1 MSLNRRSALLGLA
14 TLPILAAATALA
26 TPASAA
32 VAPAGAVI
40 GNQAVA
46 VYETPGGVEVTVSS
60 NLVETVVNQVYQVN
74 LEASWDTAA
83 QPDTNTDAELG
94 EREVALGGGIAI
106 FPHTIE
112 NLGNGEDSFDL
123 TTTYSGATAFDA
135 ASIKIYADADAN
147 GVADNAVEITQTPLL
162 AAGDVFGIV
171 VQAQYLPAVA
181 VGVANDPIL
190 VTTTSAGNGA
200 VSDIV
205 SNDIT
210 VINNAVIVT
219 NKQISPGNGVP
230 GEGLTITLTYTNTGN
245 AAGIVRIKDPLPPQL
260 VYADNSA
267 TWSDNSDASLNE
279 DGTANTASGT
289 GDNIT
294 FFAYGDPGDGLN
306 AGGAIPTSPAIDD
319 EGAGSTEI
327 IVFEVDDVPP
337 GTSGTVTFDVT
348 IAPGTAAGTYRNGVF
363 SCNGTASASCDPRDA
378 GPEPAFTVDP
388 VFNLTLA
395 DSQSG
400 ATPPATDTHPDPAA
414 NLAGALAS
422 STDTDGDTANDIV
435 EENGTNGNVGGTEW
449 AEGSQ
454 VPFAFVVTNDGSTTD
469 IFNFSE
475 RANTTAVPGVAFP
488 SGTTFAF
495 QSAAGLPLL
504 DNDGDAQGLPDVTL
518 AVGEAVEVRLV
529 ATLPAGFT
537 KPAVGPTTHLVHEV
551 VATSAGNSALSNSSV
566 ALFSSAVVPNTVD
579 IRNDGGLDGAGTAIA
594 SAANAAA
601 SANPDD
607 DLDFDAGNDPF
618 TVLTADPGQTVEF
631 RLPIVNTSASSQS
644 YELEFTNVT
653 PTGTPT
659 GATFTAGSLPAGF
672 TAQILLDGDGNWAT
686 TADQAV
692 TTNTGVVPASGTA
705 YMIARITVPANAT
718 PQDVDIWFK
727 ATSSLGAAF
736 DVKLDRLTVNPVVDV
751 SIEPNQTAVGA
762 PGGVLPLAH
771 TITNLSN
778 VGITDGAI
786 TYTSDFD
793 TFASDLYADAN
804 GNGTLD
810 ASDIALGTVSSIAE
824 LLTRVGDSTLDPG
837 ESYIVFNRV
846 QVSATGLNGLTETAT
861 IEVASSLTDAASV
874 AVTDGSTANNK
885 VEDEVTIVSG
895 NMTLVKEQAV
905 DADCNGVADAPG
917 FGTTQI
923 QADPGTCIVYR
934 ITATNTGTTNAL
946 AVEIRDETP
955 VFTTYEST
963 LASATLNGTLVTP
976 TQPTAANQPAQ
987 GATGAVTAA
996 IGTLTPG
1003 SVATMT
1009 FVVEVD
1015 GSQPNTTVAA
1025 PTPLQ

>member
-1 MSLNRRSALLGLA
+1 MPLNRRSALLGLA

-26 TPASAA
+26 TPALAA

-123 TTTYSGATAFDA
+123 TTTYTTGTAFDA

-171 VQAQYLPAVA
+171 VQAQYLPT
-181 VGVANDPIL
+181 VGTGIANDPIL
-190 VTTTSAGNGA
+190 VTTTSAGNVA

-210 VINNAVIVT
+210 VINDAVIVT
-219 NKQISPGNGVP
+219 SKQISPGNGVP
-230 GEGLTITLTYTNTGN
+230 GEDLTITLTYTNSGN
-245 AAGIVRIKDPLPPQL
+245 AAGIVRIKDPLPPEL
-260 VYADNSA
+260 VYKDGFA

-294 FFAYGDPGDGLN
+294 LWAYGTGN
-306 AGGAIPTSPAIDD
+306 AGGAIPGGIND

-363 SCNGTASASCDPRDA
+363 SCNGTATPSCDPRDP
-378 GPEPAFTVDP
+378 GPEPAFVVDP

-400 ATPPATDTHPDPAA
+400 ATPPATDTHPDPVA
-414 NLAGALAS
+414 NLGGTLQS
-422 STDTDGDTANDIV
+422 STDTGASQTDDIV
-435 EENGTNGNVGGTEW
+435 EENGTGGNVGGTEW

-454 VPFAFVVTNDGSTTD
+454 VPFAFVITNDGSTTD
-469 IFNFSE
+469 TFNFSE
-475 RANTTAVPGVAFP
+475 KANTTAVAGAVFP

-495 QSAAGLPLL
+495 QSAAGVPLL

-518 AVGEAVEVRLV
+518 AVGEAVEVHLV
-529 ATLPAGFT
+529 ATLPAGET
-537 KPAVGPTTHLVHEV
+537 RLSTDTPWVHEV

-579 IRNDGGLDGAGTAIA
+579 IQNDGGVDGGGNVVA
-594 SAANAAA
+594 SAGDAAA
-601 SANPDD
+601 GANPDD
-607 DLDFDAGNDPF
+607 DLDFGAGNDPF

-644 YELEFTNVT
+644 YELEFTNVA

-672 TAQILLDGDGNWAT
+672 TAQILLDADGDPTAP

-692 TTNTGVVPASGTA
+692 TTNTGVVPAGGTA

-736 DVKLDRLTVNPVVDV
+736 DVKLDRLSVNPVVDV
-751 SIEPNQTAVGA
+751 SIEPDQTAVGA

-786 TYTSDFD
+786 TYTSDFA
-793 TFASDLYADAN
+793 TFASDLYADTN
-804 GNGTLD
+804 NNGTLD
-810 ASDIALGTVSSIAE
+810 AADITAGTVSSIAE
-824 LLTRVGDSTLDPG
+824 LLTRVNDGNGTLDPG

-846 QVSATGLNGLTETAT
+846 QVSAVGLSGLTETAT
-861 IEVASSLTDAASV
+861 IEIASSLTDDATPTPAS
-874 AVTDGSTANNK
+874 VTDGNTANNS

-895 NMTLVKEQAV
+895 IMTLVKEQAV
-905 DADCNGVADAPG
+905 DADCNGTADAPPG
-917 FGTTQI
+917 FGTVQI
-923 QADPGTCIVYR
+923 QADPGTCVLYR
-934 ITATNTGTTNAL
+934 VTATNTGTANAL
-946 AVEIRDETP
+946 SVEIRDETP

-963 LASATLNGTLVTP
+963 LASATLDGVAVAG
-976 TQPTAANQPAQ
+976 QPAAANQPGQ
-987 GATGAVTAA
+987 GATGAVVAA
-996 IGTLTPG
+996 FGTVAPG
-1003 SVATMT
+1003 SVAVMT
-1009 FVVEVD
+1009 FVVEID
-1015 GSQPNTTVAA
+1015 GSQPNTTLVA